1 MDSLRPNPHTIPGQ
15 NYFTKKAR
23 GTYGPL
29 ENPLGFKSA
38 KWALD
43 YSKLVQESA
52 RESIMGCDS
61 PFDSMRDK

>member
-23 GTYGPL
+23 GTYDPL

-43 YSKLVQESA
+43 YSKLVQEP
-52 RESIMGCDS
+52 IGVLGCDS
-61 PFDSMRDK
+61 PFDQMRDK